1 MFRLLLI
8 CKDLESR
15 KQCSC
20 LEISS
25 CLVSRGYNDASEKS
39 FVNEMVKLLMIGFQQ
54 PSQGIKEVFSLMME
68 SAAITLQSR
77 LRMQRFESVEFHL

>member
-1 MFRLLLI
+1 
-8 CKDLESR
+8 
-15 KQCSC
+15 
-20 LEISS
+20 
-25 CLVSRGYNDASEKS
+25 
-39 FVNEMVKLLMIGFQQ
+39 MVKLLMIGFQQ